1 VFGLVAHPSLTH
13 PATDEF
19 NLLFFEFSSRFFF
32 IYLNITYS
40 SDVFVPFLFEKKNR
54 KYFYSNRR
62 RKRRERDKKT
72 CLVFARPMQPL
83 FSVVSRPDF
92 DKVTIEKHRDAS
104 GKKPKNII

>member
-1 VFGLVAHPSLTH
+1 MFP
-13 PATDEF
+13 F
-19 NLLFFEFSSRFFF
+19 
-32 IYLNITYS
+32 YLKK
-40 SDVFVPFLFEKKNR
+40 EKKKKR

-62 RKRRERDKKT
+62 RKRREREIKKT

-104 GKKPKNII
+104 GKKPKHII